1 LDVQEVSMALPRRRF
16 LGLVAS
22 AAALPAMSHR
32 ARAQAYPARP
42 VRIVVGFA
50 AGGPADILARL
61 LGQWLSE
68 RLGQQFVIE
77 NRPGAGSNIA
87 TDVVVRTPPDGYT
100 LLVVTPANVINMKLY
115 DKLGYDF
122 LRDIAA
128 VSGIVRVPIVMEVN
142 PSSPV
147 KTVPE
152 FIDYVKA
159 NPGKVN
165 FASAGIGTV
174 QHVCGELFKAKTG
187 VAMTHVPY
195 RGQAPALTDLLAGQ
209 VQVMFDSMPASIEH
223 IRAGKLRPL
232 AVTTAT
238 RSEALPDVPTVEEFL
253 PGFEASSWFGLG
265 TTAGAPAEIVEKLN
279 REIDTAF
286 RDPTIRARLAELG
299 GLPLTGTQAE
309 FATFMQNEAT
319 KWAEVV
325 KFSGAKAE

>member
-1 LDVQEVSMALPRRRF
+1 MPLPRRRF
-16 LGLVAS
+16 LQL
-22 AAALPAMSHR
+22 AAGSLALPAAPRR
-32 ARAQAYPARP
+32 AWAESYPARP
-42 VRIVVGFA
+42 VRVVVGFP

-61 LGQWLSE
+61 IGQWLSE
-68 RLGQQFVIE
+68 RLGQQFVVE

-87 TDVVVRTPPDGYT
+87 TDQVVRAPPDGYT
-100 LLVVTPANVINMKLY
+100 LLVVTPANVVNMKLY

-122 LRDIAA
+122 LRDITA
-128 VSGIVRVPIVMEVN
+128 VVGIVRVPIVMEVN

-147 KTVPE
+147 KSVPE
-152 FIDYVKA
+152 FIAYVKA

-165 FASAGIGTV
+165 YASAGIGTV
-174 QHVCGELFKAKTG
+174 QHVCAELFKVKTG

-223 IRAGKLRPL
+223 LRAGKLRPL
-232 AVTTAT
+232 AVTTAA
-238 RSEALPDVPTVEEFL
+238 RLDALPDVPTVGEFL

-265 TTAGAPAEIVEKLN
+265 TTTGAPAEIVEKLN
-279 REIDTAF
+279 REVNIALD
-286 RDPTIRARLAELG
+286 DPRIKARLVELG
-299 GLPLTGTQAE
+299 GLPLTGTAAE
-309 FATFMQNEAT
+309 FATFMQNEAA

>member
-1 LDVQEVSMALPRRRF
+1 MKLPRRRF
-16 LGLVAS
+16 LRLAAG
-22 AAALPAMSHR
+22 AAALPAVSHR
-32 ARAQAYPARP
+32 AWAQAFPARP
-42 VRIVVGFA
+42 VRVMVGFP

-68 RLGQQFVIE
+68 RLGQQFIIE
-77 NRPGAGSNIA
+77 NRAGAGSNIA
-87 TDVVVRTPPDGYT
+87 TEAVVRLPADGYT
-100 LLVVTPANVINMKLY
+100 LLVVTPANVVNMRLY

-122 LRDIAA
+122 LRDIVA
-128 VSGIVRVPIVMEVN
+128 VSGIVRVPIVMEVGLSF
-142 PSSPV
+142 PA
-147 KTVPE
+147 KTVSE
-152 FIDYVKA
+152 FIAYVKA

-174 QHVCGELFKAKTG
+174 QHVCGELFKVMTG

-223 IRAGKLRPL
+223 LRAGKLRPL

-238 RSEALPDVPTVEEFL
+238 RSDALPEIPTVGEFV

-265 TTAGAPAEIVEKLN
+265 AATSTPGEIVDKLN
-279 REIDTAF
+279 REINTAF
-286 RDPTIRARLAELG
+286 DDPRIKARLAELG
-299 GLPLTGTQAE
+299 GTPLTGTAAE
-309 FATFMQNEAT
+309 FGTFMQHEAA

>member
-1 LDVQEVSMALPRRRF
+1 MKLPRRRF
-16 LGLVAS
+16 LQVA
-22 AAALPAMSHR
+22 AGALALPSVSHH
-32 ARAQAYPARP
+32 AWAESYPARP
-42 VRIVVGFA
+42 VRVVVGFP

-68 RLGQQFVIE
+68 RLGQQFIVE

-87 TDVVVRTPPDGYT
+87 TDQVVRTPPDGYT

-122 LRDIAA
+122 LRDITA
-128 VSGIVRVPIVMEVN
+128 VVGIVRVPIVMEVA
-142 PSSPV
+142 PSFPAQS
-147 KTVPE
+147 VPD
-152 FIDYVKA
+152 FIAYVKA

-174 QHVCGELFKAKTG
+174 QHVCGELFKVKTG

-232 AVTTAT
+232 AVTTAA
-238 RSEALPDVPTVEEFL
+238 RSDALPEVPTVGEFV
-253 PGFEASSWFGLG
+253 PGFEATSWFGLG
-265 TTAGAPAEIVEKLN
+265 TTTGAPPEIVDKLN
-279 REIDTAF
+279 REVNIAF
-286 RDPTIRARLAELG
+286 DDPRIRARLVELG
-299 GLPLTGTQAE
+299 GPPLTGTAAE

>member
-1 LDVQEVSMALPRRRF
+1 MKLPRRRF
-16 LGLVAS
+16 LQGAAS
-22 AAALPAMSHR
+22 AVALPAVSHR
-32 ARAQAYPARP
+32 AWAETYPARP
-42 VRIVVGFA
+42 VRVVVGFP

-68 RLGQQFVIE
+68 RLGQQFVVE

-87 TDVVVRTPPDGYT
+87 TDQVVRTPPDGYT
-100 LLVVTPANVINMKLY
+100 LLVVTPANVINMRLY

-122 LRDIAA
+122 LRDITA
-128 VSGIVRVPIVMEVN
+128 VVGIVRVPIVMEVL
-142 PSSPV
+142 PSFPAQSV
-147 KTVPE
+147 ND
-152 FIDYVKA
+152 FIAYVKA

-174 QHVCGELFKAKTG
+174 QHVCGELFKVKTG

-223 IRAGKLRPL
+223 LRAGKLRPL

-238 RSEALPDVPTVEEFL
+238 RSDALPDVPTIGEFL

-265 TTAGAPAEIVEKLN
+265 TTTGAPAEIVEKLN
-279 REIDTAF
+279 HEINIAF
-286 RDPTIRARLAELG
+286 DDPRIKARLIELG
-299 GLPLTGTQAE
+299 GLPLTGIAAE

>member
-1 LDVQEVSMALPRRRF
+1 MPLPRRRF
-16 LGLVAS
+16 LQ
-22 AAALPAMSHR
+22 AAAGALALPAVPRR
-32 ARAQAYPARP
+32 AWAESYPARP
-42 VRIVVGFA
+42 VRVVVGFP

-68 RLGQQFVIE
+68 RLGQQFVVE

-87 TDVVVRTPPDGYT
+87 TDQVVRAPPDGYT
-100 LLVVTPANVINMKLY
+100 LLVVTPANVVNMKLY

-122 LRDIAA
+122 LRDITA
-128 VSGIVRVPIVMEVN
+128 VVGIVRVPIVMEVN

-147 KTVPE
+147 KSVPE
-152 FIDYVKA
+152 FIAYVKA

-165 FASAGIGTV
+165 YASAGIGTV
-174 QHVCGELFKAKTG
+174 QHVCAELFKVKTG

-232 AVTTAT
+232 AVTTAI
-238 RSEALPDVPTVEEFL
+238 RSDALPDVPTVGEFL

-265 TTAGAPAEIVEKLN
+265 TTTGAPVEIVEKLN
-279 REIDTAF
+279 REVNIAF
-286 RDPTIRARLAELG
+286 DDPRIKARLVELG
-299 GLPLTGTQAE
+299 GLPLTGTAAE